1 MNTLDASAAAL
12 PALLRER
19 AASSVIR
26 ALDVL
31 SDPWSFLIL
40 REAFF
45 GVRRFEALRGNLRIA
60 RNILTERLG
69 RLVADGVLERRLYE
83 VRPPRHEYRL
93 TEAGRDFYPAIVA
106 LMAWGDRW
114 RPAVDGPP
122 LTLLHADDGSRVE
135 PVVVCLSC
143 TTPVSPFDV
152 VLEDGPGAGMEVDF
166 VTPATRRR
174 GDDEAWLR
182 GRPCSVA
189 RALHAIGDRWSF
201 RILRQSFFGAKRFE
215 AFQQSLGIARN
226 ILSERLARLVGEG
239 ILERH
244 RYQDRPERFEYS
256 LSQSGLDL
264 YPSFLL
270 LMSWGDR
277 WRTAGAGPPLLI
289 RHQSC
294 GAVVQPRII
303 CARRGTP
310 IRANVIAYRMNYL
323 YAPADERT

>member
-1 MNTLDASAAAL
+1 MTAFDATAAL
-12 PALLRER
+12 SSAVARER

-26 ALDVL
+26 ALAVL

-45 GVRRFEALRGNLRIA
+45 GVRRFEALRGNLMIA

-69 RLVADGVLERRLYE
+69 RLVTEGVLERRLYE
-83 VRPPRHEYRL
+83 ERPPRYEYRL

-114 RPAVDGPP
+114 QPEDDGPP
-122 LTLLHADDGSRVE
+122 LTLLHPDDGSPIE
-135 PVVVCLSC
+135 PAVICSC
-143 TTPVSPFDV
+143 CATPISPFDV
-152 VLEDGPGAGMEVDF
+152 VLEDGPGAGTEIDF

-215 AFQQSLGIARN
+215 MFQQSLGIARN
-226 ILSERLARLVGEG
+226 ILSDRLTRLVGEG
-239 ILERH
+239 ILERQ
-244 RYQDRPERFEYS
+244 RYQERPERFEYS
-256 LSQSGLDL
+256 LSPAGLDL

-277 WRTAGAGPPLLI
+277 WRMAEAGPPLLI
-289 RHQSC
+289 RHRIC
-294 GAVVQPRII
+294 GAIVQPRIV
-303 CARRGTP
+303 CARRRTP
-310 IRANVIAYRMNYL
+310 IMANAVAYRMNYR
-323 YAPADERT
+323 YAPADERA

>member
-1 MNTLDASAAAL
+1 MNTLDASAAVL

-69 RLVADGVLERRLYE
+69 RLVAEGVLERRLYE
-83 VRPPRHEYRL
+83 KRPPRHEYRL

-114 RPAVDGPP
+114 RPEDDGPP
-122 LTLLHADDGSRVE
+122 LTLLHAGDGARVV
-135 PVVVCLSC
+135 PVVVCSSC
-143 TTPVSPFDV
+143 ATPISPFDV
-152 VLEDGPGAGMEVDF
+152 VLEDGPGAGMEMDF

-226 ILSERLARLVGEG
+226 ILSDRLTRLVGEG

-244 RYQDRPERFEYS
+244 RYQERPERFEYS
-256 LSQSGLDL
+256 LSPAGLDL

-289 RHQSC
+289 RHHNC
-294 GAVVQPRII
+294 GEIVTARLI
-303 CARRGTP
+303 CARRGMAVT
-310 IRANVIAYRMNYL
+310 AEAVTYRMNYR
-323 YAPADERT
+323 YPPAGDAS

>member
-1 MNTLDASAAAL
+1 MSLTDLPDPASRT
-12 PALLRER
+12 PANER

-45 GVRRFEALRGNLRIA
+45 GVRRFEALRGNLMIA

-69 RLVADGVLERRLYE
+69 RLVAEGVLERKLYE
-83 VRPPRHEYRL
+83 ERPPRYEYRL
-93 TEAGRDFYPAIVA
+93 TDAGRDFYPAIIA
-106 LMAWGDRW
+106 LMGWGDRW
-114 RPAVDGPP
+114 RPATDGPP
-122 LTLLHADDGSRVE
+122 LTLLHADDGSVVE
-135 PVVVCLSC
+135 PVVICSAC
-143 TTPVSPFDV
+143 AMPISPFDV
-152 VLEDGPGAGMEVDF
+152 ELEDGPGAGTEIDF

-226 ILSERLARLVGEG
+226 ILSDRLTRLVGEG
-239 ILERH
+239 ILQRSC
-244 RYQDRPERFEYS
+244 YQDRPERFEYS
-256 LSQSGLDL
+256 LSPAGLDL

-270 LMSWGDR
+270 LMAWGDR
-277 WRTAGAGPPLLI
+277 WRMAEAGPPLLI

-294 GAVVQPRII
+294 GEIVQPLIV
-303 CARRGTP
+303 CARRRTP
-310 IRANVIAYRMNYL
+310 ITSNAVGYRMNYR
-323 YAPADERT
+323 YAPVDDRA

>member
-1 MNTLDASAAAL
+1 MNTLDASAAVP

-45 GVRRFEALRGNLRIA
+45 GVRRFEALRVNLRIA

-69 RLVADGVLERRLYE
+69 RLVAEGVLERRLYE
-83 VRPPRHEYRL
+83 ERPPRHEYRL

-106 LMAWGDRW
+106 LMSWGDRW
-114 RPAVDGPP
+114 RPLDDGPP
-122 LTLLHADDGSRVE
+122 LTLLHIDDGSIVE
-135 PVVVCLSC
+135 PVVICSSC
-143 TTPVSPFDV
+143 AQPISPFDV
-152 VLEDGPGAGMEVDF
+152 LLEDGPGAGTEVDF
-166 VTPATRRR
+166 VTLATRRR

-226 ILSERLARLVGEG
+226 ILSERLTRLVGEG
-239 ILERH
+239 ILERR
-244 RYQDRPERFEYS
+244 RYKERPERFEYL
-256 LSQSGLDL
+256 LSPAGLAL

-270 LMSWGDR
+270 LMAWGDR
-277 WRTAGAGPPLLI
+277 WRMSETGPPLLI
-289 RHQSC
+289 RHQRC
-294 GAVVQPRII
+294 GATVQPRLI
-303 CARRGTP
+303 CARRKTGIVVNAVT
-310 IRANVIAYRMNYL
+310 YRMNYR
-323 YAPADERT
+323 YAPADERA